1 MMQTYFTTISA
12 FLLSLIGI
20 STNRAHLM
28 SMLLCMES
36 MTLILFLSMA
46 ASSINN
52 TNTTSITII
61 MIAMGACEAS
71 AGLTLMTIT
80 TQKNTNDYVKNL
92 NLLKC

>member
-1 MMQTYFTTISA
+1 MTQMYFTMICA

-20 STNRAHLM
+20 STNRTHLM

-36 MTLILFLSMA
+36 MTLILFLSMT

-52 TNTTSITII
+52 TNTTPITII

-71 AGLTLMTIT
+71 TGLTLVTIT
-80 TQKNTNDYVKNL
+80 TQKNTNDHVKNL

>member
-1 MMQTYFTTISA
+1 MMYVYFTTTSA
-12 FLLSLIGI
+12 FLLSLLGI
-20 STNRAHLM
+20 SMNRAHLM

-46 ASSINN
+46 TSSINN
-52 TNTTSITII
+52 TNTTSTPII
-61 MIAMGACEAS
+61 MIALGACEAS

-80 TQKNTNDYVKNL
+80 TQKNTNDHVKNL

>member
-1 MMQTYFTTISA
+1 MLQMYFTTTSA

-20 STNRAHLM
+20 STNRTHLM
-28 SMLLCMES
+28 SMLLCMET

-46 ASSINN
+46 TSSINN
-52 TNTTSITII
+52 TNTMSITII

-92 NLLKC
+92 NLLMC